1 VRTKVVATIGPA
13 SAAPETILS
22 LARTGVD
29 VFRLNMAH
37 GTQEA
42 HGRVIR
48 YIREAAQILG
58 KPIAILADLAG
69 PKIRIGKLAEPVPLV
84 DGSIVVLAPEASAR
98 PGELPT
104 TYANLA
110 YDVSPGDRILLDDGI
125 LELRVDAV
133 DPPRVLCEVVRGGLL
148 KSNKGMNLPGIRVSA
163 PSLTE
168 KDLADL
174 AFLVEA
180 DVDYIALSFVQ
191 RAADIVDLRQRIP
204 DGPLIVAKIEKD
216 TALEDIDA
224 ILAEADAVMV
234 ARGDL
239 GVELPFEQV
248 PIAQKRI
255 IHLANLFA
263 RPVITATQ
271 MLESMIEAPRPTRA
285 ETSDV
290 ANAVFDGTDAVMLSG
305 ETAAG
310 RYPQLAVEAM
320 VRIASEIERSSAFS
334 DGPKYDVPVYNHL
347 PAGATPTEHAVTAA
361 TVEAVRLLGAP
372 AIVCLT
378 RSGFTARLV
387 SSYRPPVPII
397 AASDQERTFRRLA
410 LVWGVIPVR
419 CFTDEV
425 TYDTLLDCA
434 RKALIESG
442 IGKRGD
448 RVVVT
453 AGYPFH
459 VRGTT
464 NMLRVEVL

>member
-1 VRTKVVATIGPA
+1 
-13 SAAPETILS
+13 
-22 LARTGVD
+22 
-29 VFRLNMAH
+29 MAH
-37 GTQEA
+37 GTHES
-42 HGRVIR
+42 HGKVVRWV
-48 YIREAAQILG
+48 REAALQLD

-69 PKIRIGKLAEPVPLV
+69 PKIRIGKLPEPVPLV
-84 DGSIVVLAPEASAR
+84 EGEPVTLAPEEIAG
-98 PGELPT
+98 PDELPT
-104 TYANLA
+104 TYGALA
-110 YDVSPGDRILLDDGI
+110 EDVAPGDRILLDDGI
-125 LELRVDAV
+125 LELRVEEV
-133 DPPRVLCEVVRGGLL
+133 LTPRVLCQVVRGGLL

-163 PSLTE
+163 PALTE
-168 KDLADL
+168 KDLRDL
-174 AFLVEA
+174 DFLIDAE
-180 DVDYIALSFVQ
+180 VDYVALSFVQ
-191 RAADIVDLRQRIP
+191 RAEDIADLRRRIP

-216 TALEDIDA
+216 TALENIDD
-224 ILAEADAVMV
+224 ILAESDAVMV

-239 GVELPFEQV
+239 GVELPFEEV

-255 IHLANLFA
+255 IHLANLFG

-285 ETSDV
+285 EASDV

-310 RYPQLAVEAM
+310 RYPLLAVEAM
-320 VRIASEIERSSAFS
+320 VRIAGEIERSSAYS
-334 DGPKYDVPVYNHL
+334 EGPKYDVPVYNHL
-347 PAGATPTEHAVTAA
+347 PAGATPTEHAIAAA

-397 AASDQERTFRRLA
+397 GASDQERTYRRLA

-419 CFTDEV
+419 CLTDEL
-425 TYDTLLDCA
+425 TYESLLACA
-434 RKALIESG
+434 RDFIIEAG
-442 IGKRGD
+442 IAKPGERII
-448 RVVVT
+448 VT

-464 NMLRVEVL
+464 NMLRVEQL